1 MIKTRIENGILIAEY
16 AHGSKIDLESAKQMV
31 NERLLLQDGK
41 NYPVVVHLNGI
52 ISNSKAVRS
61 YMAKEGI
68 EGISYG
74 AFVAKNLYEKVFI
87 NFFLLVD
94 APKVPTRVFQTEE
107 EAIKWLQ
114 TETKDTTE

>member
-1 MIKTRIENGILIAEY
+1 MIYELKLKLMIKTRIENGILIAEY

-68 EGISYG
+68 E
-74 AFVAKNLYEKVFI
+74 LW
-87 NFFLLVD
+87 LVVD
-94 APKVPTRVFQTEE
+94 VEAVQCVQTRTRERP
-107 EAIKWLQ
+107 LQ
-114 TETKDTTE
+114 RR